1 MTIIQV
7 QVGKNFIDDVLND
20 GGFGVNI
27 IIENLRVQL
36 GLSKLNPTPYNL
48 HMAHQTIVKPLGL
61 IRDLKIF
68 FHRIPY
74 TLTFTVI
81 NNKVLDSSYSMLLGR
96 PWLKYAKVSHN
107 WETNT
112 IIIQGIGTIRTI
124 LVIKKLGVQ
133 TKRPKVLV
141 CYDFHFGLLNDKK
154 DVMFATEVGLFSIGT
169 IIIPIHTKVVSTLAC
184 ILHTSITNLVPKQH
198 VELIRVLV
206 INLTIP
212 LNIIKQHLPRP
223 FSIQKWGR

>member
-1 MTIIQV
+1 
-7 QVGKNFIDDVLND
+7 VLND

-36 GLSKLNPTPYNL
+36 SLSKLNPTPYNL
-48 HMAHQTIVKPLGL
+48 HMAYQTIVKPLSI

-68 FHRIPY
+68 FHRIPHSF
-74 TLTFTVI
+74 TFTAI
-81 NNKVLDSSYSMLLGR
+81 DNKVLDSSYSMLLGC

-112 IIIQGIGTIRTI
+112 ITIQGIGTIRTI

-133 TKRPKVLV
+133 TKRPKVPV

-154 DVMFATEVGLFSIGT
+154 DVMCTT
-169 IIIPIHTKVVSTLAC
+169 
-184 ILHTSITNLVPKQH
+184 
-198 VELIRVLV
+198 
-206 INLTIP
+206 
-212 LNIIKQHLPRP
+212 
-223 FSIQKWGR
+223 